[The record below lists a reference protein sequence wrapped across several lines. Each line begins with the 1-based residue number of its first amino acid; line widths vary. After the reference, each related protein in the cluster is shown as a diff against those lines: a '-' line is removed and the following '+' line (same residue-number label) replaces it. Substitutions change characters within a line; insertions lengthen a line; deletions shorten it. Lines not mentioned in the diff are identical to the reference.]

1 MTGIPRIFIVTGEAS
16 GDLHGAMLARELY
29 RLNPELHIEGVGGQK
44 MSDEGVYLI
53 PDIDRVDAIGLPGMK
68 QLCRGLRT
76 LQFLKKR
83 LQQVPYDVVVFIDS
97 PGMNLRLAK
106 VAANAKQHVVYY
118 IAPQIWAW
126 GKRRLQLIRRVVNR
140 MIVILPFEESLYR
153 EAGVLCNFVGH
164 PLLDEVCLTYE
175 KSVIRQD
182 LGVPE
187 QTKAIGLLPGSRAH
201 EVERCLPVMLAAVS
215 EIMKTFSDLHVTIA
229 KAESVSE
236 TAIHAIVGQYSHLHV
251 NVVDDR
257 SNEVMAASDLLFV
270 ASGTATLQAAL
281 IGTPMIVVYQVP
293 WLTYSIA
300 RRLIKIPYVGL
311 VNIVAGRSVV
321 PELIQ
326 GEMTSERLAREALKL
341 FQNPDRLERMRQ
353 DFLDIKHALGSPGA
367 SRRAAECILAE
378 VQP

>member
-1 MTGIPRIFIVTGEAS
+1 MTDTPRLFIVTGEAS

-29 RLNPELHIEGVGGQK
+29 RLNSELHIEGVGGQK
-44 MSDEGVYLI
+44 MSDEGVHLI
-53 PDIDRVDAIGLPGMK
+53 PGIDRVDAIGLPGIK

-76 LQFLKKR
+76 LQLLKKR
-83 LQQVPYDVVVFIDS
+83 LQHVSYDTIVFIDS

-126 GKRRLQLIRRVVNR
+126 GKRRLHLMQRVVNR
-140 MIVILPFEESLYR
+140 MIVILPFEEPIYR
-153 EAGVLCNFVGH
+153 EAGVPCNFVGH
-164 PLLDEVCLTYE
+164 PLLDEVDLSYE
-175 KSVIRQD
+175 KSVIRND

-187 QTKAIGLLPGSRAH
+187 HAKAIGLLPGSRTH
-201 EVERCLPVMLAAVS
+201 EVERCLPVMLAAVR
-215 EIMKTFSDLHVTIA
+215 EVMKTFSDLHVTIA

-236 TAIHAIVGQYSHLHV
+236 STIHAIVGQYGNLHV
-251 NVVDDR
+251 DVVDDR
-257 SNEVMAASDLLFV
+257 PNEVMAASDLLFV

-281 IGTPMIVVYQVP
+281 VGTPMIIVYQIP
-293 WLTYSIA
+293 WLSYSIA
-300 RRLIKIPYVGL
+300 RHLIKVPYIGL

-326 GEMTSERLAREALKL
+326 GDMTCERLSSEALDL
-341 FQNPDRLERMRQ
+341 FQNPERLERMRQ
-353 DFLDIKHALGSPGA
+353 SFLDIKQVLGSPGA